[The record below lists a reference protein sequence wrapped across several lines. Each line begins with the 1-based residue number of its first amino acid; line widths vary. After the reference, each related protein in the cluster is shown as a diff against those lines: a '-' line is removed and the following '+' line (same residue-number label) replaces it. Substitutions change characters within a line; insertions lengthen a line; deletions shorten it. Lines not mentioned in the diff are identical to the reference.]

1 MMAAPMLPATLP
13 PVTALPGDVR
23 NALPALT
30 VMVAN
35 GAVNFLIAILIL
47 IAGWVVARGFA
58 RWLRGLLSHNSHV
71 DDTLKP
77 LIINFA
83 RYSVIGLTL
92 VAVLGQFGVQTTSLI
107 ALLGA
112 TGLAIGLALQG
123 TLANVA
129 SGVMLL
135 FLRPFRVNE
144 NITSGSATGK
154 VEEIGLFQTILVT
167 DDGLF
172 TAVPNS
178 SLFTGVI
185 VNNSRQPTHRM
196 NVTIDVDY
204 RADLP
209 LAIATMKALLARD
222 ARLLAEPAPVVQVA
236 SLSGAAA
243 NIQVLAWAL
252 TGDAAGMQADFLAHV
267 RAALLE
273 KGIGPA
279 QPLAPVS
286 PDPSVPAASAQRP

>member
-1 MMAAPMLPATLP
+1 
-13 PVTALPGDVR
+13 
-23 NALPALT
+23 
-30 VMVAN
+30 MVAN

-144 NITSGSATGK
+144 NITRSRQRHRQGGR
-154 VEEIGLFQTILVT
+154 
-167 DDGLF
+167 DR
-172 TAVPNS
+172 AVPDHP
-178 SLFTGVI
+178 G
-185 VNNSRQPTHRM
+185 H
-196 NVTIDVDY
+196 
-204 RADLP
+204 
-209 LAIATMKALLARD
+209 
-222 ARLLAEPAPVVQVA
+222 
-236 SLSGAAA
+236 G
-243 NIQVLAWAL
+243 
-252 TGDAAGMQADFLAHV
+252 
-267 RAALLE
+267 
-273 KGIGPA
+273 
-279 QPLAPVS
+279 
-286 PDPSVPAASAQRP
+286 